1 MPREPY
7 SPQEAAAAAAVIWVA
22 IDLMIDEEASGD
34 HTAISAALARS
45 KAAAAPEELA
55 QG

>member
-7 SPQEAAAAAAVIWVA
+7 SPQEAAAAADAIWAA
-22 IDLMIDEEASGD
+22 IDRMIAEEASGD

-55 QG
+55 HG